1 MYKEY
6 YLFSFFIPIY
16 FRLTL
21 YTPLGLGLLNPCILG
36 DFKHRIGVTSSYTLE
51 LSPILRRCL
60 NKAPFYL
67 HLLRMTSIQWS
78 VGEATLYMR
87 ASNNC

>member
-21 YTPLGLGLLNPCILG
+21 HTPLGLVLLNPCILG
-36 DFKHRIGVTSSYTLE
+36 DFKHRIGVTSSYKLE
-51 LSPILRRCL
+51 LSPI
-60 NKAPFYL
+60 
-67 HLLRMTSIQWS
+67 LRMTSIQWS